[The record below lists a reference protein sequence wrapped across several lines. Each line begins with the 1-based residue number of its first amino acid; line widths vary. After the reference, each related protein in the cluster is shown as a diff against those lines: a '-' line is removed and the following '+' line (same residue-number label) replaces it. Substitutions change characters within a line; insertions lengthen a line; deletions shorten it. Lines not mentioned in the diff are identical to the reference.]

1 MTDGIALSGLGHS
14 YDGRNWIFRDYDVAI
29 GAGSVFAILGPN
41 GCGKTT
47 LLKCLLGTL
56 HPAAG
61 SVRCKG
67 QIAFVPQIFQV
78 AFDYSVLD
86 MVLMGRAKSIGF
98 FAQPVKHDIAEAW
111 TALDRL
117 GMADFAERPFGE
129 LSGGQRQL
137 VILARALVAKA
148 DTIVMDEPTSA
159 LDMKNQSLILEWI
172 GRLSGNFGYTVI
184 FTTHNPAQAL
194 AAADDVLL
202 MLGEREY
209 ASGKAQDILRE
220 ESLSRLYGVS
230 IRRVPFEHN
239 GEPQVTFTPIYGVN
253 VSGGPS

>member
-29 GAGSVFAILGPN
+29 AAGSVFAILGPN
-41 GCGKTT
+41 GCGKTP

-61 SVRCKG
+61 SVQCKG

-86 MVLMGRAKSIGF
+86 MVLMGRAKSISF
-98 FAQPVKHDIAEAW
+98 FSQPVKHDIAEALA
-111 TALDRL
+111 ALDHL

-148 DTIVMDEPTSA
+148 DVIVMDEPTSA

-172 GRLSGNFGYTVI
+172 GRLSGDLGYTVI

-202 MLGEREY
+202 MLGKCEY
-209 ASGKAQDILRE
+209 ASGRAPDVLCE
-220 ESLSRLYGVS
+220 ESLSRLYGVA
-230 IRRVPFEHN
+230 IRRVPFEHE
-239 GEPQVTFTPIYGVN
+239 GETQVTFSPVYGAN
-253 VSGGPS
+253 CYDSPP